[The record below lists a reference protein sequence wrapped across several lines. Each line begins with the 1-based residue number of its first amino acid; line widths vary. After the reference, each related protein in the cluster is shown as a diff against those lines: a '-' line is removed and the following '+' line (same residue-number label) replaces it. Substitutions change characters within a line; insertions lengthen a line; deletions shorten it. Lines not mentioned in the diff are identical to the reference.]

1 MGLSLRCHHR
11 QVHSLPS
18 HVSLTGYRLSL
29 NPGPYGAGVFDPRSW
44 AGGNEET
51 SNTITLE
58 FTRVVLAI
66 GVFAIGVELPKAY
79 VARHWKSLFF
89 LLGPV
94 MTWVCGAHL
103 DFDLISQTI
112 KPLGVVCIRRL
123 NLRVHSRPRFPFQ
136 SCRWRMFNTHRPH
149 PCRGCGWRKVR
160 RQARARPHPSATVRG
175 VRM

>member
-1 MGLSLRCHHR
+1 MFGWFRCIGQFIHTSSFSSARNECSLHLVWHVFAIYPRKGLSWPITSTTTLITTAAVHRRSLLGLSLWCYYR
-11 QVHSLPS
+11 QVHSL
-18 HVSLTGYRLSL
+18 LSNVWCYPDGSSIT

-44 AGGNEET
+44 ANGNEET

-94 MTWVCGAHL
+94 MTWV
-103 DFDLISQTI
+103 
-112 KPLGVVCIRRL
+112 RRVYL
-123 NLRVHSRPRFPFQ
+123 AFI
-136 SCRWRMFNTHRPH
+136 
-149 PCRGCGWRKVR
+149 
-160 RQARARPHPSATVRG
+160 
-175 VRM
+175 